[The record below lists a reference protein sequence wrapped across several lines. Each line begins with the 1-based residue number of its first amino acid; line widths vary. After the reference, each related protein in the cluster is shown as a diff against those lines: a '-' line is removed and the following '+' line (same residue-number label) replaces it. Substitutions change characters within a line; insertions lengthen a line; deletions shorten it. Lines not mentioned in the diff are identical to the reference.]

1 MQTINV
7 RTTQNVF
14 IEYPVASLGDRVVA
28 NLLDSV
34 IVAAY
39 VVVAALV
46 MDSVNGSLDN
56 TAEWIA
62 IATILLPALLYHL
75 LFEIFMD
82 GQSPGKRVMEIKVV
96 RTDGTS
102 PTIGNYVMRWILRL
116 LEIRLFW
123 GLIALVAIAAGG
135 RGQRLGDMAAGTTV
149 VKLVRER
156 DATASE
162 VFTLTHGQ
170 YNPVFHQVL
179 ALNDR
184 DIELIQQAIHVYS
197 ETGNAHP
204 MNVIGRK
211 IETKLGITTEMEAI
225 NFLSQIIKDY
235 AHLSAAK

>member
-28 NLLDSV
+28 NLIDSV
-34 IVAAY
+34 IVVAY
-39 VVVAALV
+39 VIVVALV
-46 MDSVNGSLDN
+46 MDSVTGSLDA

-62 IATILLPALLYHL
+62 MAAIFLPALLYHL

-116 LEIRLFW
+116 IEIRLFW

-135 RGQRLGDMAAGTTV
+135 RGQRLGDMAADTTV
-149 VKLVRER
+149 VKLIRER

-170 YNPVFHQVL
+170 YTPVFHQVL

-197 ETGNAHP
+197 ETGNAQP

-211 IETKLGITTEMEAI
+211 IETKLGINTEMEAV
-225 NFLSQIIKDY
+225 NFLNQIIKDY